1 MDESVP
7 DRYRKFL
14 QKNCSL
20 ESGFWMAGPDSPIM
34 FCDVEGKESK
44 GKKTD
49 RNVALQS
56 KSNEL
61 EAQCMVRAI

>member
-1 MDESVP
+1 
-7 DRYRKFL
+7 
-14 QKNCSL
+14 
-20 ESGFWMAGPDSPIM
+20 MAGPHSPIM

-61 EAQCMVRAI
+61 EAQCMVRARGLTACMLRNEAMQTYLS